1 MADQKLNE
9 IPKVQSSELA
19 NVKAF
24 FALMTNG
31 EIKQM
36 SKEDMASV
44 VGELIG
50 IDGFCKLEQQQ
61 FGTTGKYNKLFTVTA
76 NGFAEA
82 IISIGA
88 FSNANTATAV
98 IQVFPTHTANKISV
112 KYLLGEKYNAG
123 HGRLFYAIDENGAY
137 TIYNTSLAYYK
148 NGYIF
153 ISKYEV
159 TTHNQQID
167 NLPSD
172 AIQI

>member
-1 MADQKLNE
+1 MLCF
-9 IPKVQSSELA
+9 VR
-19 NVKAF
+19 
-24 FALMTNG
+24 
-31 EIKQM
+31 
-36 SKEDMASV
+36 
-44 VGELIG
+44 VGGLIG
-50 IDGFCKLEQQQ
+50 IEGYCKLEQQKL
-61 FGTTGKYNKLFTVTA
+61 GTSGKYNKLFTVSTD
-76 NGFAEA
+76 GFAEA

-98 IQVFPTHTANKISV
+98 IQVFPAHTANKISV

-153 ISKYEV
+153 ISKHEV

>member
-1 MADQKLNE
+1 M
-9 IPKVQSSELA
+9 
-19 NVKAF
+19 
-24 FALMTNG
+24 G
-31 EIKQM
+31 
-36 SKEDMASV
+36 
-44 VGELIG
+44 GLIG

-61 FGTTGKYNKLFTVTA
+61 YGTSGKYNKLFTVKA

-88 FSNANTATAV
+88 YSNAYTAIAV
-98 IQVFPTHTANKISV
+98 IQVFPSHTEYKISV

-123 HGRLFYAIDENGAY
+123 QGRLFYAIDENGAY
-137 TIYNTSLAYYK
+137 TIYNTSLSYYK